1 MATQPGDGA
10 PNGAAGGVEGGVEDG
25 HVRGRGGDRAAAGGG
40 HHPRLDPD
48 LIDTGIVDWVFDTTR
63 PDLDGL
69 GTADRDRFARILL
82 HPCPTCGAKPGQRCT
97 RRGSGEEIV
106 RMDDQHQ
113 PRRYTITT
121 IGTPPADTRPNQA

>member
-1 MATQPGDGA
+1 MATWPDKWRSTS
-10 PNGAAGGVEGGVEDG
+10 AGTGLEGG

-82 HPCPTCGAKPGQRCT
+82 HPCPTCGAKPGQRCV

-113 PRRYTITT
+113 PRRHAIT
-121 IGTPPADTRPNQA
+121 TPPADGDTDTTPHQA